1 MMYMAK
7 KRRDGPQGY
16 NGVRTKNNG
25 ARDAL
30 YQSEKP
36 DKQETTPPDNIL
48 EDDMLALLLK
58 QFSGFKDV
66 KIIYAKLGIAFFVFD
81 EKKNFLLQRNPHR
94 AQDHPSKM
102 SFLQK
107 LKKIVLCVGIKMH
120 NGVCVNVWFNLK
132 REDEVQYFGC
142 SGHYKCHL
150 G

>member
-1 MMYMAK
+1 MNFKNIYRLFTEAK
-7 KRRDGPQGY
+7 
-16 NGVRTKNNG
+16 
-25 ARDAL
+25 
-30 YQSEKP
+30 KP

-58 QFSGFKDV
+58 PFSGFKDV
-66 KIIYAKLGIAFFVFD
+66 KIIYAKLGIAFLVFD

-94 AQDHPSKM
+94 AQDHPLKM

-132 REDEVQYFGC
+132 KKMKC
-142 SGHYKCHL
+142 SILVVL
-150 G
+150 GVISAT